1 MEQFFEYKK
10 HYQYL
15 TACMLNVTDSC
26 NLKCRYC
33 FVE

>member
-1 MEQFFEYKK
+1 MESFVYEESFL
-10 HYQYL
+10 HPTNIL
-15 TACMLNVTDSC
+15 LNVTDAC